1 MPQNSPWKPT
11 DLTAELQK
19 RGVAAWRSSATSRS
33 GKEHGQHTAWNLTP
47 ATAGEGWQEFKLHAG
62 TSTLGDQTVPSTHA
76 QRAFME
82 PGLL

>member
-1 MPQNSPWKPT
+1 MPQNVPWKLT

-33 GKEHGQHTAWNLTP
+33 SEEHRQHTARNLTP
-47 ATAGEGWQEFKLHAG
+47 ATAGEGWQEFKLHVG
-62 TSTLGDQTVPSTHA
+62 TSTLGNQTVPRTHA

-82 PGLL
+82 VGLF